1 LQTSHV
7 RGEAVLRDSM
17 VISGFNALGV
27 AGALLVDVALAAKY
41 GLGTNTDALFLALTI
56 PQLLTTVLGSATN
69 PVVVP
74 LLSRIRVESGEKECW
89 QLFSNLINLS
99 AISLAVIALAGTI
112 GSGLLI
118 SLSAPGLSSE
128 SQQISISLSRILFA
142 IVALAGLSE
151 VMKAMLNS
159 YRRFAVPAA
168 AYSAQYIVVF
178 VGIVLAPLTLGI
190 RAVAISYVAG
200 YVVQVLVLSGALV
213 ALGGR
218 YYPLMHPRHPAVKEA
233 GRLFAPL
240 VMSQMVG
247 QSNIWLERLLASFL
261 PPGSVSALVY
271 ARRVLRALTLALVNS
286 VSNALLPRFS
296 ELASRASLGEMRRS
310 VSLGLKLTLG
320 ICLPVAA
327 GVMVTS
333 VPLMTLLFRRGAF
346 GAEAV
351 SIAATTLV
359 FYMPGLPLMA
369 MWQTQVAP
377 FYAMKD
383 TKTPVLIITMSLA
396 ILAALQ
402 LVLMR
407 VAGLYGLALALS
419 LSRVTSVAAAHP
431 LLRRKIGAFNGNLAR
446 YTVKTAIAALA
457 MAAAVLVST
466 RFVGSQLALSR
477 TIESLVILVVAGIVG
492 SSVYFGTLILLRVRE
507 VSEGFR
513 MLRSRAV
520 GSFCN

>member
-1 LQTSHV
+1 LQTPRI

-27 AGALLVDVALAAKY
+27 GGALLVDVALAARY

-74 LLSRIRVESGEKECW
+74 LLSATRVDSGEKECW
-89 QLFSNLINLS
+89 KLFSNLINLS
-99 AISLAVIALAGTI
+99 WISLALIAVAGMVC
-112 GSGLLI
+112 SAALI
-118 SLSAPGLSSE
+118 SVSAPGLSSE
-128 SQQISISLSRILFA
+128 AQQIAISLSRVLFA

-168 AYSAQYIVVF
+168 AYSVQYAVVF
-178 VGIVLAPLTLGI
+178 LGVVLSPRSLGI
-190 RAVAISYVAG
+190 QAVAISYVAG
-200 YVVQVLVLSGALV
+200 YAVQVSVLAGALI

-218 YYPLMHPRHPAVKEA
+218 YYPIFQPRHPAVREA

-240 VMSQMVG
+240 LMSQMVG

-296 ELASRASLGEMRRS
+296 ELANRASLEEMRRS
-310 VSLGLKLTLG
+310 VSLGLKITLG

-351 SIAATTLV
+351 SVAATALV
-359 FYMPGLPLMA
+359 LYIPGLPLMA
-369 MWQTQVAP
+369 MWQTQAAP
-377 FYAMKD
+377 FYAMRD

-402 LVLMR
+402 LLLMK
-407 VAGLYGLALALS
+407 VAGLYGLALALP
-419 LSRVTSVAAAHP
+419 LSRASSVAAAHL
-431 LLRRKIGAFNGNLAR
+431 LLRRKIGKFDGELWR
-446 YTVKTAIAALA
+446 YALKTGL
-457 MAAAVLVST
+457 AAVIMAVAVVLSA
-466 RFVGSQLALSR
+466 RFVGSQIDLSQ
-477 TIESLVILVVAGIVG
+477 TVESLVTLVVAGIVG
-492 SSVYFGTLILLRVRE
+492 SVVYVGALLLLRVEE
-507 VSEGFR
+507 VAEGVR
-513 MLRSRAV
+513 LLRRRTV
-520 GSFCN
+520 GSSCG

>member
-1 LQTSHV
+1 LQV
-7 RGEAVLRDSM
+7 PRIRGEAVLRDSM

-27 AGALLVDVALAAKY
+27 VGALLVDVALAAKY
-41 GLGTNTDALFLALTI
+41 GLGTSTDALFLALTI
-56 PQLLTTVLGSATN
+56 PQLLATVLGTATN

-74 LLSRIRVESGEKECW
+74 LLSGTRVESGETECW
-89 QLFSNLINLS
+89 KLFSNLLNLTT
-99 AISLAVIALAGTI
+99 ISLTLIAVAGTVC
-112 GSGLLI
+112 SGALI
-118 SLSAPGLSSE
+118 SVSAPGLSSE
-128 SQQISISLSRILFA
+128 PRQIAISLSRILFA
-142 IVALAGLSE
+142 IVALAGLTE

-168 AYSAQYIVVF
+168 AYSVQHVVVF
-178 VGIVLAPLTLGI
+178 LGIVLVPRTAGI
-190 RAVAISYVAG
+190 QAIAVSYVVG
-200 YVVQVLVLSGALV
+200 YSLQVLLLSGALIK
-213 ALGGR
+213 LGGR
-218 YYPLMHPRHPAVKEA
+218 YYPVLQLRHPAVREA

-240 VMSQMVG
+240 LMSQMVG
-247 QSNIWLERLLASFL
+247 QSNIWLERFLASFL

-296 ELASRASLGEMRRS
+296 ELASRASLKELRRS

-351 SIAATTLV
+351 SLAATTLV

-369 MWQTQVAP
+369 MWQTQAAP
-377 FYAMKD
+377 FYSMRD

-402 LVLMR
+402 LALMR
-407 VAGLYGLALALS
+407 VAGLYGLAMALS
-419 LSRVTSVAAAHP
+419 LSRAASAIAAYL
-431 LLRRKIGAFNGNLAR
+431 LLRRKIGEIDGDLWR
-446 YTVKTAIAALA
+446 YTLKAGIAAA
-457 MAAAVLVST
+457 SMAVLVLYSI
-466 RFVGSQLALSR
+466 RFVGTQTTLSQ
-477 TIESLVILVVAGIVG
+477 TVESLVMLVLAGILG
-492 SSVYFGTLILLRVRE
+492 SVVYVGTLLVLRVRE
-507 VSEGFR
+507 AAEGIR
-513 MLRSRAV
+513 VLRRKAL
-520 GSFCN
+520 GSSCS

>member
-1 LQTSHV
+1 MQTPRI

-27 AGALLVDVALAAKY
+27 GGALLVDVALAAKY

-56 PQLLTTVLGSATN
+56 PQLLTTVLGTATN

-74 LLSRIRVESGEKECW
+74 LLSRTRVDSGEKECW
-89 QLFSNLINLS
+89 KLFSNLINLS
-99 AISLAVIALAGTI
+99 TISLALIAVAGTVC
-112 GSGLLI
+112 SGVLI
-118 SLSAPGLSSE
+118 SVSAPGLSSE
-128 SQQISISLSRILFA
+128 SQQIAISLSRILFA
-142 IVALAGLSE
+142 VVALAGLSE

-168 AYSAQYIVVF
+168 AYSVQYVVVF
-178 VGIVLAPLTLGI
+178 LGVVLLPRNLGI
-190 RAVAISYVAG
+190 QAVAVSYVVG
-200 YVVQVLVLSGALV
+200 YAVQVSVLSGALI

-218 YYPLMHPRHPAVKEA
+218 YYPVLQPRHPAVREA

-240 VMSQMVG
+240 VMSQMMG
-247 QSNIWLERLLASFL
+247 QSNIWLERFLASFL

-286 VSNALLPRFS
+286 VSKALLPRFS
-296 ELASRASLGEMRRS
+296 ELASRANLEEMRRS

-333 VPLMTLLFRRGAF
+333 APLMTLLFRRGAF

-351 SIAATTLV
+351 SVAATTLV

-369 MWQTQVAP
+369 VWQTQVAP
-377 FYAMKD
+377 FYAMRD

-402 LVLMR
+402 LALMR

-419 LSRVTSVAAAHP
+419 LSRAAGVTAAYL
-431 LLRRKIGAFNGNLAR
+431 LLRRKIGEFDGDLWR
-446 YTVKTAIAALA
+446 YTLKTGIAAAA
-457 MAAAVLVST
+457 MAVVVLLST
-466 RFVGSQLALSR
+466 RFVGTQIALSQ
-477 TIESLVILVVAGIVG
+477 TVESLAILVVAGILG
-492 SSVYFGTLILLRVRE
+492 SVVYVGTLLLLRVRE
-507 VSEGFR
+507 VAEGVR
-513 MLRSRAV
+513 LLRNRTV
-520 GSFCN
+520 GSSCS

>member
-1 LQTSHV
+1 LQMPRV

-17 VISGFNALGV
+17 VISGFNGLGV
-27 AGALLVDVALAAKY
+27 AGALLVDVALAARY
-41 GLGTNTDALFLALTI
+41 GLGTHTDALFLALTI
-56 PQLLTTVLGSATN
+56 PQLLTTILGAATN
-69 PVVVP
+69 PVMVP
-74 LLSRIRVESGEKECW
+74 LLSRTRVDSGENECW
-89 QLFSNLINLS
+89 RLFSNLLNLS
-99 AISLAVIALAGTI
+99 MISLALIALAGTAC
-112 GSGLLI
+112 SGILI
-118 SLSAPGLSSE
+118 SVSAPGLPST
-128 SQQISISLSRILFA
+128 SQQIAISLSRILFA

-168 AYSAQYIVVF
+168 AYAVQYVVVF
-178 VGIVLAPLTLGI
+178 LGVVLAPRDFGI
-190 RAVAISYVAG
+190 QAVAVSYVAG

-218 YYPLMHPRHPAVKEA
+218 YYPLLQPRHPAVREA

-240 VMSQMVG
+240 VMSQMLG
-247 QSNIWLERLLASFL
+247 QSNIWLERFLASFL

-296 ELASRASLGEMRRS
+296 ELASRASLEEMQRT

-351 SIAATTLV
+351 SVAATTLV

-377 FYAMKD
+377 FYAMRD
-383 TKTPVLIITMSLA
+383 TKTPVLLILMSLA
-396 ILAALQ
+396 ILAVLQ
-402 LVLMR
+402 LVLMN

-419 LSRVTSVAAAHP
+419 LSRAASVLVAHP
-431 LLRRKIGAFNGNLAR
+431 FLRRRIGGFDGDLWR
-446 YTVKTAIAALA
+446 YSLKTTIAAMTMALA
-457 MAAAVLVST
+457 ALLST
-466 RFVGSQLALSR
+466 RFVGTQLPLPRSA
-477 TIESLVILVVAGIVG
+477 ESLVMLAVAATVG
-492 SSVYFGTLILLRVRE
+492 SVVYVGTLFLLRVRE
-507 VSEGFR
+507 VAEGAR
-513 MLRSRAV
+513 LL
-520 GSFCN
+520 